1 MRYWRRAAPPFAFD
15 SSLSLSVC
23 DFNAISRQ
31 WRRGRGFTSSPRG
44 GTAFRIQIDERV
56 QPSSFLPFFLWKWN
70 VADGL
75 VLPLGSPSLNAHLRT
90 NPGMSKKDKQY
101 WGAEWSA
108 PWPPTRRHSRIVI
121 AGESFALSLSLSS
134 PVAFYSG
141 FFRDHCHYEIDQ
153 MDHRRRSRSFVRS
166 SVGSE
171 EDNGEQ
177 TDITM
182 RSVGRVNEET
192 VNEQNNQVLGLGLN
206 CNC

>member
-121 AGESFALSLSLSS
+121 AGESFALSRLPSHFTAVSS
-134 PVAFYSG
+134 ETIAIMKLTKWIIVAV
-141 FFRDHCHYEIDQ
+141 R
-153 MDHRRRSRSFVRS
+153 VRS
-166 SVGSE
+166 SDPPLGRRRIMESK
-171 EDNGEQ
+171 Q
-177 TDITM
+177 T
-182 RSVGRVNEET
+182 SQCGR
-192 VNEQNNQVLGLGLN
+192 LAALMKKR
-206 CNC
+206 